1 MYFYLLVKQRL
12 KNAYFLF
19 SFKTVAR
26 KPIKT
31 YRNVLLK
38 ANNNSRKYCTYIV
51 GYCQEL
57 INQCVPLL
65 CGWFL
70 SSSVA
75 SDVSYSILC
84 KYLLYR
90 YIFLFIESINS
101 SYIIIKKKKK
111 KKERKII
118 ENKTNKISN
127 KINKR
132 TDSFITYAYTCIN
145 IYDT

>member
-1 MYFYLLVKQRL
+1 M
-12 KNAYFLF
+12 
-19 SFKTVAR
+19 
-26 KPIKT
+26 
-31 YRNVLLK
+31 LLK

-132 TDSFITYAYTCIN
+132 RIHLSHTHTHASIFMIHNHPRVLIERFVLMFSNGSFIIRK
-145 IYDT
+145 I